1 MTWLGVK
8 LFLKKTWALLKAYW
22 YLPLLLSWAITAWF
36 FFGRRSGTITKVL
49 YTAEKSYRD
58 QVKTLED
65 SHKEEISKR
74 DKALERYLKT
84 VRAMELELGKRKLE
98 LRDSEKERVRE
109 LAEKFKNKPDEYT
122 KRIAEEFGF
131 EYVE

>member
-8 LFLKKTWALLKAYW
+8 LFFKKAWLALKTYW
-22 YLPLLLSWAITAWF
+22 YIPLLLSWAVTAWF
-36 FFGRRSGTITKVL
+36 LLGRRSETITKVL
-49 YTAEKSYRD
+49 YAAEKSYRD
-58 QVKTLED
+58 QVRILED

-84 VRAMELELGKRKLE
+84 VQAMELELGKRKLE

-109 LAEKFKNKPDEYT
+109 LAEEFKNKPDEYT